1 MTHLYHE
8 EKSEDQSQGNKLDYT
23 EEFLYNRDDK

>member
-8 EKSEDQSQGNKLDYT
+8 EKSEDQSQENKLDYT